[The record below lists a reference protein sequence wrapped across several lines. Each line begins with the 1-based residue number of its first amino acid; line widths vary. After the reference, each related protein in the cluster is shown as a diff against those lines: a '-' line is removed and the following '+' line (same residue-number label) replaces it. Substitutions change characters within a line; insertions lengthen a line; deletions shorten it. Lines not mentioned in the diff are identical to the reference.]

1 MVAQN
6 YCCPQPYVPGV
17 AYSIVTQI
25 LLAIIK
31 AIFPSQIKYIY
42 YIPYEAPSPVY
53 SIFNVI
59 FSLASIFF
67 LVVAIIGIVNAVK
80 GEEKELPIL
89 GKIKLLDPLMD
100 KIYASLN
107 K

>member
-1 MVAQN
+1 MLPAAL
-6 YCCPQPYVPGV
+6 CSGC
-17 AYSIVTQI
+17 AY
-25 LLAIIK
+25 K
-31 AIFPSQIKYIY
+31 F
-42 YIPYEAPSPVY
+42 
-53 SIFNVI
+53 I